1 MVSLTR
7 QPIRTHERSRAHTII
22 PAQSPI
28 GQQRPGHNAR
38 AHNQRGHDQQDDIA
52 SNQIWRIIGRV
63 DVVGV
68 DTWWWWASRRYA
80 QYLSIHG
87 GEESMK
93 SELSD
98 GEIEVYKGGRGT
110 SEAMTRE

>member
-1 MVSLTR
+1 MR
-7 QPIRTHERSRAHTII
+7 ERAHTVV

-38 AHNQRGHDQQDDIA
+38 ADNQRGHNKQDDIA
-52 SNQIWRIIGRV
+52 SNQIGRVIGRV

-68 DTWWWWASRRYA
+68 DTWWWWASRRYL
-80 QYLSIHG
+80 QYLSIHVG
-87 GEESMK
+87 AESMK

-98 GEIEVYKGGRGT
+98 GEFDVYKDGRGT
-110 SEAMTRE
+110 FGSDDTGLGHH